1 MKRICFLLIAG
12 FVMTCSTAQNITDGL
27 RYGMDRTTGTAR
39 YTAMSGAFGALGG
52 DLSAI
57 AINPASSAV
66 FLTNDVSVSLGILDR
81 ENNSVYFGSDARGI
95 DTDVD
100 INQAGAV
107 FVFLN
112 PNEGSDWKKFT
123 IGLNY
128 NNTRNLDEDTFI
140 QGNGNRT
147 IGQFFLA
154 LAQGVPLEL
163 LELQGG
169 ESISD
174 LYTFLGETEGTAA
187 QNAFLGFQGFIFDPV
202 DPMNPGNTQYVSNI
216 APGRFNQEFYEAS
229 EGFVGKY
236 TINFGAQYN
245 EDLYF
250 GLNLNFHSIDF
261 FNSNYLFESNSNPGS
276 IVNQV
281 EFENNLSALGNG
293 FSAQIGGIYKISNEF
308 RIGFTY
314 DTPTW
319 YEISE
324 ETTQYLRTVRT
335 EDGQPITTVVNPNVL
350 NVFADYELRTPGRY
364 AASAAYVFGKQGLIS
379 LDYSYKDYSQT
390 EFSSDFGNSEFAL
403 LNNAISNNLKGA
415 SSIKV
420 GGEYRIKEFSLRG
433 GMQYEESPYE
443 NETTVGDLSGFSLGI
458 GYDFGEYNFD
468 LAYSRLQQDRNQQ
481 LYDVGLT
488 STSMV
493 ESTFNNII
501 FSLGINL

>member
-1 MKRICFLLIAG
+1 MKRIYFLLIAG

-27 RYGMDRTTGTAR
+27 RYGVDRTTGTAR

-57 AINPASSAV
+57 GINPASSAI
-66 FLTNDVSVSLGILDR
+66 FLANDVSVTLGVLDR
-81 ENNSVYFGSDARGI
+81 ENNSVYFGTEARGI

-128 NNTRNLDEDTFI
+128 NNTNNLDDDTFI
-140 QGNGNRT
+140 RGNGNT
-147 IGQFFLA
+147 SIGQYFLT

-174 LYTFLGETEGTAA
+174 LYSFLGETEGVAA
-187 QNAFLGFQGFIFDPV
+187 QNAFLGYQGFIFDPV
-202 DPMNPGNTQYVSNI
+202 DPMNPGNTQYTSNI
-216 APGRFNQEFYEAS
+216 APGRFSQEFYDAS
-229 EGFVGKY
+229 EGWVGKY
-236 TINFGAQYN
+236 TINFGAQYT

-250 GLNLNFHSIDF
+250 GINLNFHSIDY
-261 FNSNYLFESNSNPGS
+261 FNSNYLFESNSNQGS
-276 IVNQV
+276 LVNQV

-308 RIGFTY
+308 RLGFTY

-350 NVFADYELRTPGRY
+350 NVFADYELRTPGRI
-364 AASAAYVFGKQGLIS
+364 AASAAYVFGQQGLIS
-379 LDYSYKDYSQT
+379 VDYSYKDYSQT
-390 EFSSDFGNSEFAL
+390 EFSSDFGSGDFTP
-403 LNNAISNNLKGA
+403 LNTAIDNVLKGA

-420 GGEYRIKEFSLRG
+420 GGEYRIDELSLRA

-443 NETTVGDLSGFSLGI
+443 NEITVGDLTGFSLGL
-458 GYDFGEYNFD
+458 GYDFGDYNFD

-481 LYDVGLT
+481 LFDVGLT

-493 ESTFNNII
+493 ETTFNNII
-501 FSLGINL
+501 FTLGVNL

>member
-1 MKRICFLLIAG
+1 MKRIYFLLIAG
-12 FVMTCSTAQNITDGL
+12 FVMTCSTAQNVADGL
-27 RYGMDRTTGTAR
+27 RYGVDRTTGTAR

-57 AINPASSAV
+57 ATNPAGSAV
-66 FLTNDVSVSLGILDR
+66 FLENDVSVTLGVLDR
-81 ENNSVYFGSDARGI
+81 ENNSVYFGSEARGI
-95 DTDVD
+95 DTNVD

-107 FVFLN
+107 FVFWN
-112 PNEGSDWKKFT
+112 PNEESDWIKFS

-128 NNTRNLDEDTFI
+128 NNTHNLDDDTFI
-140 QGNGNRT
+140 LGNGNT
-147 IGQFFLA
+147 SIGRFFTT

-169 ESISD
+169 ETISD
-174 LYTFLGETEGTAA
+174 LYSFLGETQGVAA
-187 QNAFLGFQGFIFDPV
+187 QNAFLGYQGYIFDPV

-216 APGRFNQEFYEAS
+216 APGRFNQEFYDAS
-229 EGFVGKY
+229 RGWVGKY
-236 TINFGAQYN
+236 TINFAAQYTD
-245 EDLYF
+245 DLYF
-250 GLNLNFHSIDF
+250 GINLNFHSIDYV
-261 FNSNYLFESNSNPGS
+261 NSNFLFESNSNPGS

-293 FSAQIGGIYKISNEF
+293 FSAQIGGIYRVTNEL
-308 RIGFTY
+308 RLGLTY

-335 EDGQPITTVVNPNVL
+335 EDGQTITTVVNPNVL
-350 NVFADYELRTPGRY
+350 NVFADYELRTPGRIG
-364 AASAAYVFGKQGLIS
+364 ASAAYVFGKQGLIS
-379 LDYSYKDYSQT
+379 VDYGYRDYSQT
-390 EFSSDFGNSEFAL
+390 EFSSDFGSGDFVQ
-403 LNNAISNNLKGA
+403 LNNAISDNLKAA

-420 GGEYRIKEFSLRG
+420 GGEYRINELSLRG

-443 NETTVGDLSGFSLGI
+443 NETTVGDLTGFSVGV
-458 GYDFGEYNFD
+458 GYDFGNYNFD

-481 LYDVGLT
+481 LYDIGLT

-493 ESTFNNII
+493 ETTFNNII
-501 FSLGINL
+501 FTLGVNL